1 MSFTT
6 KAFAL
11 PALMTGGLLLSA
23 CGSMDKEPMYAE
35 FEKTCKSSFVS
46 EGGPAEMA
54 QPFCDCSL
62 EKVKEQDMGPMDMLD
77 QEKMTALGEACANEV
92 LADAGLGMDDAAA
105 EPAAE

>member
-1 MSFTT
+1 MPFTT

-11 PALMTGGLLLSA
+11 PVVLTGGLLLSA
-23 CGSMDKEPMYAE
+23 CGAMDKEAMYEE
-35 FEKTCKSSFVS
+35 FGKACTSSFVS

-62 EKVKEQDMGPMDMLD
+62 EKVKEQDLDQMDMLD
-77 QEKMTALGEACANEV
+77 QEKMTALGEACAEEIFTEIE
-92 LADAGLGMDDAAA
+92 AGAE